1 VIIPGSMGTASFI
14 MVGTEKAMEESF
26 GSCCHGAGR
35 VMSRTQAKKVI
46 EGQKLKRDLEF
57 QGIFVETGNIKNLGE
72 ESSEAY
78 KDIDEVVDVI
88 NQAGL
93 AHKVL
98 KLMPLGV
105 VKG

>member
-1 VIIPGSMGTASFI
+1 M
-14 MVGTEKAMEESF
+14 
-26 GSCCHGAGR
+26 
-35 VMSRTQAKKVI
+35 
-46 EGQKLKRDLEF
+46 
-57 QGIFVETGNIKNLGE
+57 ETGNIKNLGE